1 VEKHTVTATELVE
14 EGIKE
19 GQKENN
25 VAPPLEENIEFM
37 KTVQL

>member
-1 VEKHTVTATELVE
+1 VE

-19 GQKENN
+19 GQKKMRQL
-25 VAPPLEENIEFM
+25 PPHLEENIEFM